1 MLSTTKIQHTTSNLL
16 NHLTW
21 QQQQQQW
28 QIVIN
33 KQNSGAASK
42 ASTASDADF
51 LAIRNPLKQS
61 YLNMLA
67 SVCVFM

>member
-67 SVCVFM
+67 SVRVFM

>member
-1 MLSTTKIQHTTSNLL
+1 MLSTTKIQHTTSNVL

-61 YLNMLA
+61 YLNMLD
-67 SVCVFM
+67 SVRVFI

>member
-28 QIVIN
+28 HIVIN

-51 LAIRNPLKQS
+51 LAIRNQLKQS

-67 SVCVFM
+67 SVRVFM

>member
-51 LAIRNPLKQS
+51 LAIRNQLKQS

>member
-51 LAIRNPLKQS
+51 LAIRNQLKQS

-67 SVCVFM
+67 SVRVFM